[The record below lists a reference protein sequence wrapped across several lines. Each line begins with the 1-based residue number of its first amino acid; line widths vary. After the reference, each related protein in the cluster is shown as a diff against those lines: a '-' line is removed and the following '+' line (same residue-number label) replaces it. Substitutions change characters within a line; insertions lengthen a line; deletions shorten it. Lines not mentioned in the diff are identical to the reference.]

1 MTFFRSAL
9 LVTSALLLTGSL
21 RAITPGLQTPITV
34 QGVITFTAAQTP
46 KVVSS
51 STGVVDYKATQNTVR
66 LATTDLI
73 GMFLNSSDPAEI
85 KQWTLVGVRSASTTN
100 AVFNY
105 AFYLVNANKAIT
117 PVAVS
122 SSVFSTTI
130 YSVANTYTER
140 WQGVSYAA
148 VPVSGSGSFKLFA
161 GFNLALADGNY
172 SIATA
177 PVGVATGTYKVAP
190 LTYGTQRIVTYV
202 PGAIKMTAAGT
213 VTISD
218 GSSTVYAVGEFTFS
232 TGANVAVDLDKFP
245 AAQSGGSAPASSS
258 QSGSSLY
265 DVAPSS

>member
-21 RAITPGLQTPITV
+21 RAVTPGLQTTITL

-46 KVVSS
+46 KVVSA

-73 GMFLNSSDPAEI
+73 GALLGSSNPAEVR
-85 KQWTLVGVRSASTTN
+85 QWTLVGVRN
-100 AVFNY
+100 ATAIGVAFDY

-122 SSVFSTTI
+122 SSVLSTSI
-130 YSVANTYTER
+130 YSVANAYAER
-140 WQGVSYAA
+140 WQGVSVSSSP
-148 VPVSGSGSFKLFA
+148 VPVSGSGSFKFFA
-161 GFNLALADGNY
+161 GFNLALADGGY
-172 SIATA
+172 SLATSST
-177 PVGVATGTYKVAP
+177 GIATGTYKVAS

-202 PGAIKMTAAGT
+202 PGAIKMTTSGV

-218 GSSTVYAVGEFTFS
+218 GSSTVYAVGEFTFT
-232 TGANVAVDLDKFP
+232 TGAGVAVDLDKFN
-245 AAQSGGSAPASSS
+245 SAR
-258 QSGSSLY
+258 
-265 DVAPSS
+265 